1 MPAAVATNPKQQ
13 QSKPAPPILFQ
24 RFFKSVGPRTYA
36 AQIKEASNGNPFLVL
51 TEGKRDP
58 KTDELRKSRLFIF
71 GEDFPAFFRMLH
83 ETAQY
88 IKANPVPEKVKQR
101 RERYWDKQ
109 SKEAEQKKGSPD
121 RAPAPATNAAR
132 PPRPSRA

>member
-1 MPAAVATNPKQQ
+1 MPAVAANPKQQ
-13 QSKPAPPILFQ
+13 QPKPEPVIRFQ
-24 RFFKSVGPRTYA
+24 RFFKSMGPRTYA
-36 AQIKEASNGNPFLVL
+36 SQIKEAGNGNPFLVL

-88 IKANPVPEKVKQR
+88 LKANPVPEEIKKR
-101 RERYWDKQ
+101 RQRYWEKQ
-109 SKEAEQKKGSPD
+109 AKEAEQTKGSPD
-121 RAPAPATNAAR
+121 RAPAPTSSRPAR
-132 PPRPSRA
+132 PSSRK